1 MALLEHQYS
10 QQRYYGGKYTFTG
23 ISPTATPS
31 TQAASHSLTAVY
43 EDIAVDPNN
52 TNIALPGSHK
62 VYVNN
67 TYVVPRYEV
76 GNTGGNRLDNYI
88 IKWQGVAG
96 GSPVPVWYVEFQ
108 GNDYTGPDL
117 VGSTVTVVFNGNDS
131 NTRLGSYQFMPL
143 SEIINNF
150 MFTHVGEDKLIPKAQ
165 RTDVAFHAQRA
176 LAELSFDTFKSCKSQ
191 EIIIPPHLTM
201 QLPHDYVNYVKLTTV
216 DSAGIEHIIY
226 PTSKTSNP
234 RSIQQ
239 DADGTYSSDTNND
252 GIPDSA
258 TGLAFTLNA
267 QGTSFI
273 PSLRD
278 GIGELIYNENSQA
291 WENYKTHEPSENN
304 TSDYQDYQND
314 IYWPNEGKRF
324 GLDPQHAQ
332 INGSYYIDCHA
343 GRIHFSSN
351 LSGKTVIL
359 KYISD
364 SLGTDHEMQVHKLA
378 EEALYKW
385 IMYGLLSTRRNV
397 PEYVIQRYKK
407 ERFAETRKA
416 KLRLSNIKL
425 EEITQIFRGKSKQIK
440 H

>member
-10 QQRYYGGKYTFTG
+10 QARYYGGKYTFTG
-23 ISPTATPS
+23 FSSVVSS
-31 TQAASHSLTAVY
+31 TIQAANHDISLVY
-43 EDIAVDPNN
+43 NDIAADPNDQN
-52 TNIALPGSHK
+52 LALPGSYK
-62 VYVNN
+62 LYVNGTFVSP
-67 TYVVPRYEV
+67 TYQDVNNAVY
-76 GNTGGNRLDNYI
+76 NNYL
-88 IKWQGVAG
+88 IKFAPAPI
-96 GSPVPVWYVEFQ
+96 SVWYVDFDRQ
-108 GNDYTGPDL
+108 YYSGPDVAGATITL
-117 VGSTVTVVFNGNDS
+117 VFNQDDP

-143 SEIINNF
+143 SEIINSF

-191 EIIIPPHLTM
+191 EITIPPHLTM

-239 DADGTYSSDTNND
+239 DADGTYSSTTND
-252 GIPDSA
+252 DRIPDSE
-258 TGLAFTLNA
+258 
-267 QGTSFI
+267 
-273 PSLRD
+273 D
-278 GIGELIYNENSQA
+278 LIYNENSTA
-291 WENYKTHEPSENN
+291 WNNYKAHEPSENN
-304 TSDYQDYQND
+304 SNDYQDYQND
-314 IYWPNEGKRF
+314 IYWPNEGRRF

-332 INGSYYIDCHA
+332 VNGSYYIDCYA
-343 GRIHFSSN
+343 GKIHFSSN
-351 LSGKTVIL
+351 LSGNTVIL

-385 IMYGLLSTRRNV
+385 IMYGLLSTRRNI